1 MMDAPLLQALYWV
14 LGFFTIA
21 STLLSVYSITNSLR
35 LRNVRL
41 AWNAGHILGYPL
53 FSSVFLLF
61 MALVTTLVVARGE
74 TEFYPTVIGY
84 SWIGVNWFLASFLA
98 SRRYITDHGIVKNIN
113 EPSQTIA
120 WNQMT
125 DFFQSHEGDHRFR
138 YTFLYREID
147 SAGRL
152 HGPLLRLQLTV
163 PRRKVESFQ
172 RLVRLKLDRR
182 GFTPSE
188 FLPKITSI
196 E

>member
-1 MMDAPLLQALYWV
+1 MMEEPLLQALYWV

-53 FSSVFLLF
+53 FASVFLLF
-61 MALVTTLVVARGE
+61 MALVTSLVVVRGE
-74 TEFYPTVIGY
+74 TEYYPTVIGY
-84 SWIGVNWFLASFLA
+84 SWIGVNWFLASFLS

-120 WNQMT
+120 WHQMT
-125 DFFQSHEGDHRFR
+125 DFFQSHQETRFA
-138 YTFLYREID
+138 YTFLYRETD
-147 SAGRL
+147 SNGRL
-152 HGPLLRLQLTV
+152 NGPLLRLQLTV
-163 PRRKVESFQ
+163 PKRKAESFQ
-172 RLVRLKLDRR
+172 RIVRLKLDRR
-182 GFTPSE
+182 GFIPSE
-188 FLPKITSI
+188 SLPKITSI